1 MLEAVTFDPWQVED
15 RRVVDAPHC
24 GRPSA
29 LEQIADLSEDS
40 ACSDLAYV
48 VFAASKVCTCD
59 SALTFAEEVESSG
72 AATLADHDVFGQ
84 FLQRLAHRTNELQLT
99 LQDRVRLDRL
109 GE

>member
-29 LEQIADLSEDS
+29 LEQVADLSEDS
-40 ACSDLAYV
+40 AGSDLAYV
-48 VFAASKVCTCD
+48 VFAACKVCTCD
-59 SALTFAEEVESSG
+59 SALTLAEEVESSG

-99 LQDRVRLDRL
+99 LQDRVRLNRL